1 MIVRRFA
8 LPVTTALVPALLSA
22 QPPASALPAPQS
34 DRSVAEQ
41 RRAIEETRF
50 HEDWADLAHFRGEN
64 ARLGPPAT
72 GEQRVVFLG
81 NSITAGWAKH
91 FATFFPGKP
100 YVGRGISGQTTPQM
114 LVRFRQDVIALQPA
128 VVVILG
134 GTNDIAG
141 NTGPATLEMIQDNL
155 TSMVD
160 LASANGIRVVL
171 ASVLP
176 ARAYRWR
183 PGLEPAAKIVALND
197 WMKRHAAARGMV
209 YLDLHSAM
217 ADAEQGMKA
226 ALSDDGVHPNLAGYR
241 LMSALVDAAIEEA
254 LASGS

>member
-1 MIVRRFA
+1 MIVRRVVLSA
-8 LPVTTALVPALLSA
+8 TLALVPALLPA
-22 QPPASALPAPQS
+22 QPPASTLPAAAP
-34 DRSVAEQ
+34 DRGEAEQ
-41 RRAIEETRF
+41 RRAIEEKRF

-64 ARLGPPAT
+64 ARLGPPAS

-91 FATFFPGKP
+91 FATFLPGRP
-100 YVGRGISGQTTPQM
+100 YVRRGISGQTTPQM
-114 LVRFRQDVIALQPA
+114 LVRFRQDVVALQPA

-141 NTGPATLEMIQDNL
+141 NTGPATLEMIQDNIA
-155 TSMVD
+155 SMVD

-183 PGLEPAAKIVALND
+183 PGLEPAAKIVALNE
-197 WMKRHAAARGMV
+197 WMKRYAATRGAV

-217 ADAEQGMKA
+217 ADAQQGLKTE
-226 ALSDDGVHPNLAGYR
+226 LSDDGVHPNLAGYR
-241 LMSALVDAAIEEA
+241 LMSALADAAIREA
-254 LASGS
+254 LAPR